1 MCWTSKT
8 EFWDNEEGGGRTK
21 GSGSGM
27 EAAAVDAS
35 SVDQNVT
42 RIPRPRAREDE
53 GEETT

>member
-1 MCWTSKT
+1 MLDFKDRV
-8 EFWDNEEGGGRTK
+8 WDMKKGGRTK

-42 RIPRPRAREDE
+42 RIPRPRAWEDE
-53 GEETT
+53 GE